1 MAKKSDSV
9 DATIYVKSLVDAGIS
24 EADAKER
31 IQKLVDRV
39 NEVMAGESI
48 EARNN
53 IISIKVRE
61 LIAVSKSE
69 KYTMTVVAVGPRKD
83 RNDYKRR
90 TALKTYN
97 EDPETALVQG
107 LVKRV
112 KEGTEG
118 AMQAEDKQFILA
130 LDTKKFWDEAGTK
143 KNYGYGKPFKVQYSR
158 EILGIADGSIVKAY
172 GDVAVTSGVEY
183 EFLGKINETSGA
195 LYINEAVKPKALKTH
210 NVGDL
215 YQMVVSAAKSYDKAM
230 DVDGALETD
239 ERGTILV
246 KGYALAVSPT
256 SNGKHRIVLNS
267 GMGAE
272 MSVFPAD
279 TDTDKV
285 ITEIPV
291 GSDVIAV
298 GSVKDPKDP
307 QFSRSMT
314 ASFVIVNPKMGAAG
328 KALESL
334 QDFDF

>member
-1 MAKKSDSV
+1 MAKKADAV
-9 DATIYVKSLVDAGIS
+9 DATIYVKALVDAGIS

-31 IQKLVDRV
+31 VQKLIDKV

-48 EARNN
+48 ESRNN
-53 IISIKVRE
+53 IVSIKVRE

-69 KYTMTVVAVGPRKD
+69 KYTMTVVAAGARKD

-90 TALKTYN
+90 TALKLYN

-112 KEGTEG
+112 REGTEG
-118 AMQAEDKQFILA
+118 AMQAEDKQFIVA
-130 LDTKKFWDEAGTK
+130 LDPKKFWDEAGTK
-143 KNYGYGKPFKVQYSR
+143 KNYGYGKPYKVQFSR
-158 EILGIADGSIVKAY
+158 EIVGIANGSIVKAY
-172 GDVAVTSGVEY
+172 GDVEVKPGVEY

-215 YQMVVSAAKSYDKAM
+215 YQMVVSAAKTYEKAM

-239 ERGTILV
+239 EKGTILM
-246 KGYALAVSPT
+246 KGYALMVAPT
-256 SNGKHRIVLNS
+256 SNGKHRVVLNS
-267 GMGAE
+267 GMGSE
-272 MSVFPAD
+272 ISVFPAD
-279 TDTDKV
+279 PDVDKA
-285 ITEIPV
+285 IADIPV
-291 GSDVIAV
+291 GSDVIAIGV
-298 GSVKDPKDP
+298 VKDPKDP

-314 ASFVIVNPKMGAAG
+314 ATFVIVNPKMGAAG